1 MGSSNYRQEYLP
13 AEVREVIDTAILKD
27 TVFIVAEAYGACRL
41 Y

>member
-1 MGSSNYRQEYLP
+1 MGSSKYQQEYLP

-27 TVFIVAEAYGACRL
+27 MVFIVAEAYGACRL